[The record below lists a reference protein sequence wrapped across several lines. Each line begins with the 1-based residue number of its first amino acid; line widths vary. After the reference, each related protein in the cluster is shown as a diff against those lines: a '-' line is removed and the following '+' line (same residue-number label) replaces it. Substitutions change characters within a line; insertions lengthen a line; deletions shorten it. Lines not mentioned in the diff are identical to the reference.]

1 MLATLIK
8 EPFDN
13 PEWLFEIK
21 WDGYRAIAR
30 VDKKVDLL
38 SRNEK
43 SFSIFNPIAEE
54 LKKIKDQVILDGE
67 VVVLDKKGKSQFQFM
82 QNYQRTQKGSLY
94 YYVFDLLFFNGKDLE
109 AFL

>member
-30 VDKKVDLL
+30 VDKKVT
-38 SRNEK
+38 SYHEMK
-43 SFSIFNPIAEE
+43 NPLAYLI
-54 LKKIKDQVILDGE
+54 Q
-67 VVVLDKKGKSQFQFM
+67 
-82 QNYQRTQKGSLY
+82 
-94 YYVFDLLFFNGKDLE
+94 
-109 AFL
+109 